1 MDTPGERLKLLRN
14 ELALTQK
21 SLGKRLG
28 LSWYQIKDMESGK
41 VKISPTI
48 AKLIKYETGYNFEWL
63 LFGTGDKKNEQAEN
77 VVSIDPAERILA
89 KVVESTGINPEE
101 YEKKFILNIIR
112 KELSKAENK
121 AEDKTKDFLKIVG
134 R

>member
-48 AKLIKYETGYNFEWL
+48 AKLVKYETGYNFEWL
-63 LFGTGDKKNEQAEN
+63 LFGTGDKKSEKTEN

-89 KVVESTGINPEE
+89 KVVEGTGIHPEE
-101 YEKKFILNIIR
+101 DEKEFILNLIR
-112 KELSKAENK
+112 KEMSKAENK
-121 AEDKTKDFLKIVG
+121 LEDKIKDYLKIVG

>member
-1 MDTPGERLKLLRN
+1 MEPPITSKERLRLLRN

-48 AKLIKYETGYNFEWL
+48 AKLVKYETGYNYEWL
-63 LFGTGDKKNEQAEN
+63 LFGTGDKKSELIDRNSRVLSRVIEKTGAE
-77 VVSIDPAERILA
+77 VDD
-89 KVVESTGINPEE
+89 
-101 YEKKFILNIIR
+101 
-112 KELSKAENK
+112 KE
-121 AEDKTKDFLKIVG
+121 KDFLLEIINKLFSNDENRVEDKFSEMFKVM
-134 R
+134 RK